1 MNNKAQ
7 VFILCEDTVHYHFA
21 KKYFE
26 LLGFNN
32 RKIIGKYNPRGRS
45 VGSGAEYVKNNYEKE
60 VKAFHSKV
68 NHLDYILVIIIDDDT
83 KDNVKNLYKTYS
95 PSSSESILIFS
106 PMRNIESWFHYIET
120 GDSEIENKDEQG
132 RITDYKSQ
140 YKNSKPTEFAKK
152 LKNEI
157 CTNGLPEN
165 APPSLHHACS
175 ELNRLKN

>member
-21 KKYFE
+21 RKYFE
-26 LLGFNN
+26 LLGFN
-32 RKIIGKYNPRGRS
+32 KIRGNHNPRGRS

-60 VKAFHSKV
+60 IKAFHSKV
-68 NHLDYILVIIIDDDT
+68 NHLDYVLVIIIDDDT
-83 KDNVKNLYKTYS
+83 KDNIKNLYKIYT
-95 PSSSESILIFS
+95 PSSNESILIFS

-120 GDSEIENKDEQG
+120 GNFNIEDKDDHG
-132 RITDYKSQ
+132 KITDYKSQ

-157 CTNGLPEN
+157 CINGLPQN
-165 APPSLHHACS
+165 APSSLRHACN
-175 ELNRLKN
+175 ELDRLKN

>member
-45 VGSGAEYVKNNYEKE
+45 VGSGAEYVKSNYEKE

-68 NHLDYILVIIIDDDT
+68 NHLDYILVVIIDDDT
-83 KDNVKNLYKTYS
+83 KDNVKNLYKTYT
-95 PSSSESILIFS
+95 PSSNESILIFS
-106 PMRNIESWFHYIET
+106 PIRNIESWFHYIET
-120 GDSEIENKDEQG
+120 GDLDTEDKDEQG
-132 RITDYKSQ
+132 KITDYKSQ

-157 CTNGLPEN
+157 CTNGLPAN
-165 APPSLHHACS
+165 APASLRCACD
-175 ELNRLKN
+175 ELKRLKN